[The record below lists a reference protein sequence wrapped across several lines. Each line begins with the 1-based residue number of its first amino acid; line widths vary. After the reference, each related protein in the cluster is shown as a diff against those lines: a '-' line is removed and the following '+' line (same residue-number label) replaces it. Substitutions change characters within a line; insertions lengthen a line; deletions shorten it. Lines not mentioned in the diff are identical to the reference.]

1 QQATVTDDAYTSN
14 KKVNRNFGVDG
25 SLSVTATTER
35 GFVKFKLTPNL
46 PAGTVG
52 SHIGKAT
59 LKLFV
64 GSVNAPGAFEIHAVL
79 ATWSEATITD
89 SSAPAIGPAL
99 ATVNITTDQAGKWVT
114 VDLTQSV

>member
-1 QQATVTDDAYTSN
+1 LDLSLVALVPVAAASGVIFPRRFLLLVVASIVIAVLPNLAFAQQATVTDDAYTSN

-52 SHIGKAT
+52 SYIGNAT
-59 LKLFV
+59 SNMFV
-64 GSVNAPGAFEIHAVL
+64 GRVN
-79 ATWSEATITD
+79 
-89 SSAPAIGPAL
+89 
-99 ATVNITTDQAGKWVT
+99 
-114 VDLTQSV
+114 